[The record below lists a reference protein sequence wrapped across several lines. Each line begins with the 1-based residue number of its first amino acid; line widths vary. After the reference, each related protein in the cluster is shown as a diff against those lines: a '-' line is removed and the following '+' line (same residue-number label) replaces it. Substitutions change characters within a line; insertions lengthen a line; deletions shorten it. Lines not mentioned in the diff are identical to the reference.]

1 MLASLSSF
9 LCSSKYRP
17 IVSDEDWLCYMLVL
31 DLDVTVHELVG
42 FQIQINQS
50 RKGNIAYLGL
60 CYSSF
65 GLGQVDSDYLLAVLL
80 RFRQNIVLVPLYW
93 SLWCWCKLV
102 LCYLY
107 VTQFNK
113 THLLELVFDMCLF
126 HKCTLQATVTQDAII
141 AQTAVYQME
150 LYQNIFIWSLVGAI
164 SDNSCFYRP
173 IFGFGHIAILSRL
186 IRCKAR
192 YCFR

>member
-1 MLASLSSF
+1 
-9 LCSSKYRP
+9 
-17 IVSDEDWLCYMLVL
+17 
-31 DLDVTVHELVG
+31 
-42 FQIQINQS
+42 
-50 RKGNIAYLGL
+50 
-60 CYSSF
+60 
-65 GLGQVDSDYLLAVLL
+65 
-80 RFRQNIVLVPLYW
+80 VPLYW

-192 YCFR
+192 YCFRWRMLILKVTSLIAIGRYLNVTKGCGQDRLFLTMICLWTLCYISSQI